1 MKTPYFLIDE
11 KELEK
16 NLLKLK
22 EALSQNWDNFVI
34 GYSFKTNA
42 LPYLLNYMKQKGC
55 YAEVVS
61 EDEYMLAGKVNY
73 DKKKIIYNG
82 PVKGKETFLK
92 AVSEGAVVNIDSN
105 REIRWLE
112 ELEKG
117 RSYSIG
123 IRINFDLEHYCPG
136 ETSSGSEESRFG
148 FCYENGELEKVIK
161 RIKEMENI
169 QIRGIH
175 LHNSTK
181 TRSIKV
187 YKEISRM
194 ACKIAAE
201 FSLALEYVDIGGGFF
216 GGLENKP
223 QFNEYISVAASE
235 LQSYFSSQ
243 DTTLIV
249 EPGTSLISSPVDF
262 VTSVVDIKKN
272 KSGVFVITDG
282 SRIHVDPLMRKK
294 SYFSEICRNGETQRK
309 VIDKQVISG
318 FTCMEN
324 DRMFILENEREIKP
338 GDSIIYKKVGAYT
351 MCLNPLFIQFFPAV
365 YWKNEKGMECVRKR
379 WTTENYMQNS
389 IWEDNKVEH
398 LSFKLWD

>member
-22 EALSQNWDNFVI
+22 EALNQNWDNFVI

-42 LPYLLNYMKQKGC
+42 LPRLLNYMKQKGC

-61 EDEYMLAGKVNY
+61 EDEYMLAEKMNY
-73 DKKKIIYNG
+73 DKKKIICNG
-82 PVKGKETFLK
+82 PVKGKETFLQ
-92 AVSEGAVVNIDSN
+92 AVSEGAVVNIDSS

-117 RSYSIG
+117 RNYGIG
-123 IRINFDLEHYCPG
+123 IRVNFDLEHYCPG
-136 ETSSGSEESRFG
+136 ETSGGQEGSRFG
-148 FCYENGELEKVIK
+148 FCYENGELEKAVK
-161 RIKEMENI
+161 RIKAMGNI

-181 TRSIKV
+181 TRSVKV

-194 ACKIAAE
+194 ACKIAEE
-201 FSLALEYVDIGGGFF
+201 FPLALEYVDIGGGFF

-223 QFNEYISVAASE
+223 QFNEYISAAASQ
-235 LQSYFSSQ
+235 LQRCFNSR
-243 DTTLIV
+243 DTALIV
-249 EPGTSLISSPVDF
+249 EPGTSLVSSPVEY

-272 KSGVFVITDG
+272 KSGIFVITDG
-282 SRIHVDPLMRKK
+282 SRIHVDPLMKKK
-294 SYFSEICRNGETQRK
+294 SYFSEICRNGKEQRK
-309 VIDKQVISG
+309 MADKQVISG

-324 DRMFILENEREIKP
+324 DRLFILENERELRP
-338 GDSIIYKKVGAYT
+338 GDSVIYKKVGAYT
-351 MCLNPLFIQFFPAV
+351 MCLNALFIQFFPEV
-365 YWKNEKGMECVRKR
+365 YWKNEAGMKCVRKR
-379 WTTENYMQNS
+379 WTAENYIQNS
-389 IWEDNKVEH
+389 IWED
-398 LSFKLWD
+398 S